1 MDQFAE
7 EFGQYFDVAESG
19 ADFDLEIGSDG
30 ITRYVGQRPDP
41 LDTGTEDQLN
51 PFAIA
56 GEADPEGAAATVA
69 GFGLG
74 LPISV
79 LMTIPDLVSL
89 PYQIAEG
96 VITAEEGQVLDSVL
110 KELQDIPSAQI
121 GSFLQQKGKDF
132 GFSDETVDAFS
143 QGYLGGEL
151 SSIIVNAV
159 PGMRAIAKIAGAAK
173 TRAAD
178 ALDPRVNQP
187 ITAPQPVGGA
197 ADAETGQ
204 FIMTK
209 DGEFIQ
215 SVGYQS
221 TKPDFQ
227 KLLDSKADSQTLEQH
242 PHVEN
247 TTNEMLARPTNDEV
261 AGDAFETP
269 EWEASREYTTEAGE
283 KLKGY
288 DGAVEWLLNHART
301 FAWTDSDMVP
311 PANPVKQDKELIIIV
326 GPPAAGKS
334 TLANPIARQ
343 KGAMIVDADEAKKLI
358 PGYDNGVGAN
368 VVHEESSAINKI
380 VFNSAIET
388 GGNIVLP
395 VVGGNPTSL
404 ANKYIGPAKELG
416 YRVTLV
422 DMMVDPE
429 VALQRM
435 YSRFASKDRL
445 IPPEVAKVGTDPTK
459 AFDELVEQGAADAYT
474 KIDNNPGKGEP
485 RIVIRD
491 DDNLIESAGIDARRL
506 EQPTGKSGSKDG
518 PADVQRDGEA
528 DSPKSNGKVTGR
540 RK

>member
-121 GSFLQQKGKDF
+121 GNFLKEKGKDF
-132 GFSDETVDAFS
+132 GFSDETIDAFG

-159 PGMRAIAKIAGAAK
+159 PGMRAIAKIAGATK

-187 ITAPQPVGGA
+187 ITAPQPMGGA
-197 ADAETGQ
+197 ADVETGAP
-204 FIMTK
+204 TVAY
-209 DGEFIQ
+209 E
-215 SVGYQS
+215 V
-221 TKPDFQ
+221 TKPDFK
-227 KLLDSKADSQTLEQH
+227 KLLDSGADSQTLKQH

-247 TTNEMLARPTNDEV
+247 TTDDMLARQTTEEA
-261 AGDAFETP
+261 AGDAWDTP
-269 EWEASREYTTEAGE
+269 DWQASRTYTTGTGE
-283 KLKGY
+283 TIKGY
-288 DGAVEWLLNHART
+288 EGATEWLLNHAKT
-301 FAWTDSDMVP
+301 FAWTDDKMTP
-311 PANPVKQDKELIIIV
+311 PAAPVKQDKELIIIV

-368 VVHEESSAINKI
+368 VVHEESSQLNKLVFKAAIN
-380 VFNSAIET
+380 T
-388 GGNIVLP
+388 DGNIVVP
-395 VVGGNPTSL
+395 AVGGNPDKL
-404 ANKYIGPAKELG
+404 IQHYIGPAKEKG

-429 VALQRM
+429 VALNRM
-435 YSRFASKDRL
+435 YSRFISQDRL
-445 IPPEVAKVGTDPTK
+445 IPPAVAEVGTAPTE
-459 AFDELVEQGAADAYT
+459 AFDELVRRGAADAYT

-491 DDNLIESAGIDARRL
+491 DDGLIESSGIDATRL
-506 EQPTGKSGSKDG
+506 EQPAGQSGVSDG
-518 PADVQRDGEA
+518 QAGVRRDGEA
-528 DSPKSNGKVTGR
+528 DSKKSNGSVTGR
-540 RK
+540 KK